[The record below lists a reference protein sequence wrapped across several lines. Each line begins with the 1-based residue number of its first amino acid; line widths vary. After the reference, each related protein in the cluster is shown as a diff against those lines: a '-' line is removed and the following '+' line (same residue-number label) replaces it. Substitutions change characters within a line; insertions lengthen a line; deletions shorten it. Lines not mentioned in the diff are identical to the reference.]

1 MPDAK
6 RIVLAVTLAEQGGVQ
21 EFLLRLGSF
30 LAEQGHNVTI
40 LAGEGSWLF
49 PLAHDRHIPI
59 RRLTHLRRAIH
70 PWHDLLAFFELRR
83 VLKELQPDAIHLNST
98 KMGIL
103 GSLAARAVGIKTVVY
118 RIGGW
123 VFLEPL
129 STLTRRLYLQA
140 ERLSARWKD
149 VIICVHPEDER
160 LAHELNI
167 IPRKKLTTIPNG
179 IDLPLFDQELLP
191 RARARTELALTDSK
205 NVFVFGTI
213 ANFFPAKDLLGYLD
227 ACALIHQEFPSA
239 RFLIIGDGQERLA
252 LEKKLTRLGLV
263 DVCILV
269 GRRSRAGTLLR
280 AFDAFVLPSAKEGMS
295 WALLEAMAAGLP
307 CLATKVGANS
317 WLLDAEAGWLTPP
330 QDPASLAQ
338 HMKDIFLQTAERT
351 RRGERARERIKRDFP
366 FQKTLQDNENAL
378 ID

>member
-98 KMGIL
+98 KMGVL
-103 GSLAARAVGIKTVVY
+103 GSLAARSVGIKTVAY

-129 STLTRRLYLQA
+129 SPLTRWLYLQA

-149 VIICVHPEDER
+149 VIICVHPEDEC
-160 LAHELNI
+160 LAHKLNI

-179 IDLPLFDQELLP
+179 IDLSLGLFDLFICQ
-191 RARARTELALTDSK
+191 
-205 NVFVFGTI
+205 VI
-213 ANFFPAKDLLGYLD
+213 
-227 ACALIHQEFPSA
+227 CA
-239 RFLIIGDGQERLA
+239 D
-252 LEKKLTRLGLV
+252 
-263 DVCILV
+263 
-269 GRRSRAGTLLR
+269 
-280 AFDAFVLPSAKEGMS
+280 
-295 WALLEAMAAGLP
+295 
-307 CLATKVGANS
+307 
-317 WLLDAEAGWLTPP
+317 
-330 QDPASLAQ
+330 
-338 HMKDIFLQTAERT
+338 
-351 RRGERARERIKRDFP
+351 
-366 FQKTLQDNENAL
+366 
-378 ID
+378 

>member
-98 KMGIL
+98 KMGVL
-103 GSLAARAVGIKTVVY
+103 GSLAARSVGIKTVAY

-129 STLTRRLYLQA
+129 SPLTRWLY
-140 ERLSARWKD
+140 RYR
-149 VIICVHPEDER
+149 
-160 LAHELNI
+160 
-167 IPRKKLTTIPNG
+167 
-179 IDLPLFDQELLP
+179 
-191 RARARTELALTDSK
+191 
-205 NVFVFGTI
+205 
-213 ANFFPAKDLLGYLD
+213 
-227 ACALIHQEFPSA
+227 
-239 RFLIIGDGQERLA
+239 
-252 LEKKLTRLGLV
+252 
-263 DVCILV
+263 
-269 GRRSRAGTLLR
+269 
-280 AFDAFVLPSAKEGMS
+280 
-295 WALLEAMAAGLP
+295 
-307 CLATKVGANS
+307 
-317 WLLDAEAGWLTPP
+317 
-330 QDPASLAQ
+330 
-338 HMKDIFLQTAERT
+338 
-351 RRGERARERIKRDFP
+351 
-366 FQKTLQDNENAL
+366 
-378 ID
+378 